1 MGRVSRAEADRHRSE
16 VVTAAARLFRE
27 RGVGGVSVAELMGD
41 VGLTQGGFYRQFA
54 SKEALAGEAAAEAF
68 EQLAARLRQI
78 PEASVSERRA
88 ELAASYMSQESR
100 DAPGEGCPATALG
113 GESARDGQGS
123 PLRKSYADGVRLF
136 LDLLAEFDGESA
148 TREDHMATLAT
159 LVGALYLARGT
170 AGDPLSDEILEAA
183 RRRVVETSHE

>member
-27 RGVGGVSVAELMGD
+27 RGVGGVSVAELMGE

-68 EQLAARLRQI
+68 EQLAAQLRAI
-78 PEASVSERRA
+78 PEASVEERRA
-88 ELAASYMSQESR
+88 EMAGSYLSEASR
-100 DAPGEGCPATALG
+100 DTPGEGCPATALG
-113 GESARDGQGS
+113 GESARDEQGS
-123 PLRKSYADGVRLF
+123 PLRKSYADGVRSF
-136 LDLLAEFDGESA
+136 LDVLAEFDGSSA

-159 LVGALYLARGT
+159 LVGGLYLARAT
-170 AGDPLSDEILEAA
+170 AGDPVSEEILEAA
-183 RRRVVETSHE
+183 RRRVVDTSHE